1 MTVVVKQA
9 PVAALAASSVLLGA
23 CVTPEQAE
31 RRDANAAK
39 EATSTLLAF
48 QSCYSASDAETENA
62 LNIFRNSGRG
72 DAVYWLWSPNR
83 TGNTLAKVNALDA
96 VTLTDGCVSRME
108 AGCANLGLE
117 INTGFVSRAQAAL
130 GRGEITVKCSPRL
143 EQS

>member
-72 DAVYWLWSPNR
+72 DAVYWLW
-83 TGNTLAKVNALDA
+83 
-96 VTLTDGCVSRME
+96 
-108 AGCANLGLE
+108 
-117 INTGFVSRAQAAL
+117 
-130 GRGEITVKCSPRL
+130 
-143 EQS
+143 